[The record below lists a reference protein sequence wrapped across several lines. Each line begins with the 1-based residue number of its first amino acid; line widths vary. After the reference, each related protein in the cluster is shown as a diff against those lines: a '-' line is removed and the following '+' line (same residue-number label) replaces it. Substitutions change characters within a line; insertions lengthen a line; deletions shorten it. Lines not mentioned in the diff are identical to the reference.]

1 VAVAVLHLL
10 ARDEGPRDGVAP
22 GEVGMLKVKARVEYG
37 HLDAVPRERRDV
49 RADRLQAPRDA
60 RLVDRRRRGARR
72 YRTASIDRLGRRC
85 LYDNAMAESF
95 VDTFKTE
102 LIADRVWRTR
112 TQLELAIVQWVAWF
126 NNDRLPESLSDTRR
140 FEQQR
145 KLPALV
151 GRARWISRGLFLSSV
166 PTPGGRRMRGRNAAR
181 RLAPPERPPAR
192 VPSRRPVR

>member
-95 VDTFKTE
+95 VDSRGRGRAAGVPAGHAHASDPVTSG
-102 LIADRVWRTR
+102 LSPGSQR
-112 TQLELAIVQWVAWF
+112 IVQAV
-126 NNDRLPESLSDTRR
+126 
-140 FEQQR
+140 
-145 KLPALV
+145 V
-151 GRARWISRGLFLSSV
+151 
-166 PTPGGRRMRGRNAAR
+166 
-181 RLAPPERPPAR
+181 
-192 VPSRRPVR
+192 